1 MLVATRPLGQAAAV
15 RPRQSH
21 KRASCAT
28 RAHKDATG
36 SAGQQQGAQHR
47 REEQQNEERAPQLL
61 QRAGAALLSGLV
73 SASLMMPGAASARLD
88 PVNRPDLLPKEFT
101 TVIDVAGFL
110 TPSEER
116 RIASE
121 VAALE
126 ADTGFKLRVLAQ
138 SYPETPGLAVRD
150 YWSVDDNTIV
160 FVADPTFA
168 NIINVNVGQGVD
180 LEVPQSFWSRLA
192 GKYGNKFF
200 WQERGEAAS
209 ITNAVSAIDS
219 CLREPQGR
227 NKCSAVQGEFGEESS
242 SGKAGKLF

>member
-1 MLVATRPLGQAAAV
+1 MQKAATMAVAGIL
-15 RPRQSH
+15 S
-21 KRASCAT
+21 ASMVI
-28 RAHKDATG
+28 
-36 SAGQQQGAQHR
+36 
-47 REEQQNEERAPQLL
+47 P
-61 QRAGAALLSGLV
+61 GAAL
-73 SASLMMPGAASARLD
+73 ARLD
-88 PVNRPDLLPKEFT
+88 PVNRPDLLPSEFT

-121 VAALE
+121 VASLE

-150 YWSVDDNTIV
+150 YWSVDDSTIV

-200 WQERGEAAS
+200 WQEKGEAAS
-209 ITNAVSAIDS
+209 ITNAVSAIDT
-219 CLREPQGR
+219 CLREPPGR
-227 NKCSAVQGEFGEESS
+227 NKCATVQGELGEEPGSKS
-242 SGKAGKLF
+242 FNKMFGK